1 MTPWAD
7 YKEEAYLFWEVS
19 STSTRRDKT
28 WTKKDRSKSKDMRW
42 KPNGIGQQFPF
53 PTVKMTFSVSL
64 SKCFQHPWATTW
76 WVMTLLDIQQ
86 AVDTHL
92 SSRGY
97 RLFPFCR
104 DRYYFETI
112 LRRERLYFIYIS
124 VHNWVSGFE
133 GLNSLFFSLT
143 YVIEGY

>member
-7 YKEEAYLFWEVS
+7 YKEEAYLLWEVS

-42 KPNGIGQQFPF
+42 KSNGIGQQFPF
-53 PTVKMTFSVSL
+53 PRVKMACSVSL
-64 SKCFQHPWATTW
+64 SKWLCFQHPWATAW
-76 WVMTLLDIQQ
+76 WVTTLLDIQQ

-97 RLFPFCR
+97 KSFPFCR

-112 LRRERLYFIYIS
+112 LRRERLYFIYFS
-124 VHNWVSGFE
+124 VHNWVSGF
-133 GLNSLFFSLT
+133 
-143 YVIEGY
+143 